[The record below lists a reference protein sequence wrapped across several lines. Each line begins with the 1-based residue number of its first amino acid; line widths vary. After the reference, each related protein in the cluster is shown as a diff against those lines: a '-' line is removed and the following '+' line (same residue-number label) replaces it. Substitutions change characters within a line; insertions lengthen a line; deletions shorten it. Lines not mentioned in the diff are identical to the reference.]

1 MPREGLMTAAAAAR
15 YLSCSVST
23 IRRMVGRGEIPH
35 FRLGKLIRFRRSEI
49 DAWLALI
56 TKAISPPSR
65 RAMSLPIRI
74 SCFSSGVISA
84 PLREDL
90 VDISRLALVGSSGSA
105 DGL

>member
-49 DAWLALI
+49 DAWLALQHEGDI
-56 TKAISPPSR
+56 PAEQTR
-65 RAMSLPIRI
+65 D
-74 SCFSSGVISA
+74 VA
-84 PLREDL
+84 PHPDQLFLFGR
-90 VDISRLALVGSSGSA
+90 DIGATA
-105 DGL
+105 